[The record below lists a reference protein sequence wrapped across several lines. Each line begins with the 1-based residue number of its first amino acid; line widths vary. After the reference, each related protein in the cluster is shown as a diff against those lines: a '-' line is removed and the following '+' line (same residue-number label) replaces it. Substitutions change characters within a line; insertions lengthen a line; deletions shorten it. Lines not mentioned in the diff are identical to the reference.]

1 MKIFPLKR
9 NLNLKK
15 SIDLAD
21 HILCPSNNT
30 KDDLI
35 KIYNVDKMKIS
46 VTYFGAENLQNTYQK
61 KTKSKKSETLYP
73 LRGG

>member
-1 MKIFPLKR
+1 M
-9 NLNLKK
+9 
-15 SIDLAD
+15 AD

-46 VTYFGAENLQNTYQK
+46 VTYFGAENLQKYISKENQSQK
-61 KTKSKKSETLYP
+61 IRNPISFMWGLGLDIKIL
-73 LRGG
+73 